1 MPANISRLSQMQASF
16 QQKQLQDKEQKLL
29 SMFESH
35 QDKFLQKLEDQTQS
49 RTSSA
54 ENQNVQMSS
63 GKVRQLFE
71 ERRKLTTKTTTKTSQ
86 NGWDK
91 SHPLKPIKSNKTANN
106 DPLNKLLASHNK
118 DPVKND
124 LSSPTNNENT
134 SHYNTGNSIFG
145 KLPNI
150 GGELLSTQKPKETTT
165 KLFTKNT
172 GTVKPSVTTTSSI
185 NKSMANV
192 RITPAK
198 KPEPVKTPTKTPPTP
213 LAPPRKR
220 PEPKPAPPPPR
231 TPAKIAPTAGAAL
244 TAKSPKSPIRMAP
257 PTDPNMAQCKQCGRN
272 FAKDRIEAHE
282 RICSKTA
289 KKKRKVF
296 DPVKHRLKGT
306 EAESYLTKV
315 KRAPPAPVKSG
326 KSNWRKKHEE
336 FIANI
341 RAAKQAQDF
350 IKNGGDVRDLP
361 PPPPMDTSDLVPCPH
376 CGRKFSEGA
385 AERHIPKCATM
396 RHNKPTPTKKP
407 LMTRR

>member
-1 MPANISRLSQMQASF
+1 MQASF
-16 QQKQLQDKEQKLL
+16 QQKQLQEKEQKLL
-29 SMFESH
+29 SLYESH
-35 QDKFLQKLEDQTQS
+35 QDKFLQKLEDQQNS
-49 RTSSA
+49 RNSSA

-71 ERRKLTTKTTTKTSQ
+71 ERRKVTTKTTKTSQ

-91 SHPLKPIKSNKTANN
+91 SHPLKPIKSKKTNN
-106 DPLNKLLASHNK
+106 SAPKPDLDPLNKLLTSHNK
-118 DPVKND
+118 EPIKNN
-124 LSSPTNNENT
+124 LTSPTN
-134 SHYNTGNSIFG
+134 GNNDYTNQSVGNGIFG

-150 GGELLSTQKPKETTT
+150 GGELLSTQKPKENTVKLYTT
-165 KLFTKNT
+165 NT
-172 GTVKPSVTTTSSI
+172 GSIKPTVNTASI
-185 NKSMANV
+185 NKAMANV
-192 RITPAK
+192 KITPTK
-198 KPEPVKTPTKTPPTP
+198 KPVPLKTPTKTASTP

-220 PEPKPAPPPPR
+220 QEATPAPPPRR
-231 TPAKIAPTAGAAL
+231 TPTKLAPTVSAAL
-244 TAKSPKSPIRMAP
+244 ATKSPKSPIRMAP

-272 FAKDRIEAHE
+272 FAKDRIEAHQ

-306 EAESYLTKV
+306 EAESYLTKA
-315 KRAPPAPVKSG
+315 KYSPPTPAKPA

-376 CGRKFSEGA
+376 CGRKFSESA
-385 AERHIPKCATM
+385 AERHIPKCANM
-396 RHNKPTPTKKP
+396 RHNKPAPGKP
-407 LMTRR
+407 QKSTVRR